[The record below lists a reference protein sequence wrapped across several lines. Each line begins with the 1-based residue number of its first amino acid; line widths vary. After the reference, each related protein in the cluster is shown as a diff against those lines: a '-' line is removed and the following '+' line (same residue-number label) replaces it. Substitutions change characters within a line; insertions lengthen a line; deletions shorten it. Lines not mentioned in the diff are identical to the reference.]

1 MIPELAQVGPVT
13 LFTHDVFTILGILAG
28 LALYYR
34 ALRRD
39 RVLDTRIVLISLA
52 AIAGGALGARLIT
65 SWEII
70 DEVSAANLPLTY
82 LITHG
87 PRSIIGGLA
96 GGYLAIVLSKR
107 ALGYTLST
115 GDYYAA
121 AIPLALAI
129 GRTGCFL
136 SELPLG
142 TPTDLPW
149 GMTVS
154 PEAAAAFAR
163 CPGCDGPMHPSMLY
177 EIGFQAAAAFPRCP
191 GCNGPMHPSMLYE
204 IGFQAAAFGLIF
216 TRGPMLPI
224 RGDTLKAYL
233 LAYGVFRFCVE
244 FVRGNE
250 VQAWGLTGPQIVL
263 IPLVGLLVIH
273 FIRRLRSGAYR
284 LPIPEPAIAHG
295 G

>member
-1 MIPELAQVGPVT
+1 VAPILFQIGPFT
-13 LFTHDVFTILGILAG
+13 LYTHDFFTVLGVLAG

-39 RVLDTRIVLISLA
+39 RILDGRIVLISAA
-52 AIAGGALGARLIT
+52 AILGGALGARVLT

-70 DEVSAANLPLTY
+70 DEVQAADLSLTY

-129 GRTGCFL
+129 GRIGCFL

-142 TPTDLPW
+142 TPTGLPW

-154 PEAAAAFAR
+154 AEVAAGFPR
-163 CPGCDGPMHPSMLY
+163 CPGCQGPMHPSMLY
-177 EIGFQAAAAFPRCP
+177 EIGFHA
-191 GCNGPMHPSMLYE
+191 G
-204 IGFQAAAFGLIF
+204 AFGLIA
-216 TRGPMLPI
+216 TRGPLLPI

-233 LAYGVFRFCVE
+233 LAYGLFRFGVE

-263 IPLVGLLVIH
+263 VPLIGLLVVH
-273 FIRRLRSGAYR
+273 FVRRLRSGAYR
-284 LPIPEPAIAHG
+284 LPIPDPAIAHG

>member
-1 MIPELAQVGPVT
+1 MAPVLAQVGPFT
-13 LFTHDVFTILGILAG
+13 LYTHDFFTIVGVLAG

-39 RVLDTRIVLISLA
+39 RVFDRRIVMISLA
-52 AIAGGALGARLIT
+52 AILGGALGARLIT
-65 SWEII
+65 SWEVI
-70 DEVSAANLPLTY
+70 DAVSTAGLPLTY
-82 LITHG
+82 VITHG

-96 GGYLAIVLSKR
+96 GGYSAIVLSKR

-129 GRTGCFL
+129 GRVGCFL
-136 SELPLG
+136 AELPLG

-154 PEAAAAFAR
+154 PE
-163 CPGCDGPMHPSMLY
+163 
-177 EIGFQAAAAFPRCP
+177 AAAAFPRCP

-204 IGFQAAAFGLIF
+204 IGFHTAAFALIV
-216 TRGPMLPI
+216 TRGPLLPI

-233 LAYGVFRFCVE
+233 LAYGLFRFGIE
-244 FVRGNE
+244 SVRGNE

-263 IPLVGLLVIH
+263 IPLIGLLAVH
-273 FIRRLRSGAYR
+273 FVRRLRSGDYR
-284 LPIPEPAIAHG
+284 LPIPEPVTARG

>member
-1 MIPELAQVGPVT
+1 MAPVLAQVGPFT
-13 LFTHDVFTILGILAG
+13 LYTHDVFTIAGILAG

-39 RVLDTRIVLISLA
+39 RVLDGRIVLISVA
-52 AIAGGALGARLIT
+52 AMLGGALGARLLT
-65 SWEII
+65 SWEVI
-70 DEVSAANLPLTY
+70 DEVRAADLPLTY
-82 LITHG
+82 VITHG

-129 GRTGCFL
+129 GRVGCFL
-136 SELPLG
+136 AELPLG

-154 PEAAAAFAR
+154 PEAAAAFPR
-163 CPGCDGPMHPSMLY
+163 CPGCGGPMHPSMLY
-177 EIGFQAAAAFPRCP
+177 EIGF
-191 GCNGPMHPSMLYE
+191 NV
-204 IGFQAAAFGLIF
+204 AAFGLIF
-216 TRGPMLPI
+216 TRGPLLPI

-233 LAYGVFRFCVE
+233 LAYGIFRFGVE

-263 IPLVGLLVIH
+263 IPLVGLLAIH
-273 FIRRLRSGAYR
+273 FVRRLRSGAYR
-284 LPIPEPAIAHG
+284 LPTPEPAIARG

>member
-1 MIPELAQVGPVT
+1 MTPILAEIGPLT
-13 LFTHDVFTILGILAG
+13 LFTHDVFTLAGILAG

-39 RVLDTRIVLISLA
+39 RMLDGRIVLISVA
-52 AIAGGALGARLIT
+52 ALAGGAIGARLIT
-65 SWEII
+65 SWEIL
-70 DEVSAANLPLTY
+70 DEVAAADLPITY
-82 LITHG
+82 VVTHG

-96 GGYLAIVLSKR
+96 GGYLAIVLTKR
-107 ALGYTLST
+107 VLGYTLST

-121 AIPLALAI
+121 AIPLALMI
-129 GRTGCFL
+129 GRVGCFL

-154 PEAAAAFAR
+154 AEAAAAFPR

-177 EIGFQAAAAFPRCP
+177 EVGFH
-191 GCNGPMHPSMLYE
+191 GL
-204 IGFQAAAFGLIF
+204 AFGLIA
-216 TRGPMLPI
+216 TRGPMLPV

-233 LAYGVFRFCVE
+233 LAYGLFRFGVE

-250 VQAWGLTGPQIVL
+250 VQALGLTGPQLVL
-263 IPLVGLLVIH
+263 IPLTGLLVVH
-273 FIRRLRSGAYR
+273 FVRRLRSGDYR
-284 LPIPEPAIAHG
+284 LPMPEPMVIRHG
-295 G
+295 

>member
-1 MIPELAQVGPVT
+1 VAPVLAQAGPFT
-13 LFTHDVFTILGILAG
+13 LYTHDVFTVGGILAG

-39 RVLDTRIVLISLA
+39 GVLDPRIVLISIA

-65 SWEII
+65 SWEIL
-70 DEVSAANLPLTY
+70 DEVSAPELPLTY
-82 LITHG
+82 VITHG

-96 GGYLAIVLSKR
+96 GGYLAIVLTKR

-129 GRTGCFL
+129 GRVGCFL

-149 GMTVS
+149 GMSVS
-154 PEAAAAFAR
+154 PDAAAAFAR

-177 EIGFQAAAAFPRCP
+177 EIGFHLGAF
-191 GCNGPMHPSMLYE
+191 
-204 IGFQAAAFGLIF
+204 ALIF
-216 TRGPMLPI
+216 TCGPLLPI

-233 LAYGVFRFCVE
+233 LAYGLFRFGVE

-250 VQAWGLTGPQIVL
+250 VQVWGLTGPQIVL
-263 IPLVGLLVIH
+263 VPLLCLLVAH
-273 FIRRLRSGAYR
+273 FARRLLTGAYR
-284 LPIPEPAIAHG
+284 LPVPPPAIG
-295 G
+295 GVPP

>member
-1 MIPELAQVGPVT
+1 VAPILIEIGPFT
-13 LFTHDVFTILGILAG
+13 LYTHDVFTLLGIAAG

-39 RVLDTRIVLISLA
+39 RALDRRIVLISLA
-52 AIAGGALGARLIT
+52 AIVGGAIGARLIT
-65 SWEII
+65 SWEVI
-70 DEVSAANLPLTY
+70 DEVSSAGLPLTY
-82 LITHG
+82 VITHG

-96 GGYLAIVLSKR
+96 GGYVAIVLSKR

-129 GRTGCFL
+129 GRVGCFL

-154 PEAAAAFAR
+154 PDAAAAFPR

-177 EIGFQAAAAFPRCP
+177 EIGF
-191 GCNGPMHPSMLYE
+191 HT
-204 IGFQAAAFGLIF
+204 AAFGLIA
-216 TRGPMLPI
+216 TRGPLLPI

-233 LAYGVFRFCVE
+233 LAYGLFRIGVE

-250 VQAWGLTGPQIVL
+250 VQALGLTGPQLVL
-263 IPLVGLLVIH
+263 IPLVAVLVVH

-284 LPIPEPAIAHG
+284 LPVPEPAIARG

>member
-1 MIPELAQVGPVT
+1 MAPELAQVGPVT
-13 LFTHDVFTILGILAG
+13 LFTHDVFTILGMLAG

-39 RVLDTRIVLISLA
+39 RVLDTRIVLISVA
-52 AIAGGALGARLIT
+52 ALAGGALGARLIT

-82 LITHG
+82 VITHG

-121 AIPLALAI
+121 AIPLALAV
-129 GRTGCFL
+129 GRIGCFL

-154 PEAAAAFAR
+154 HEAAASFA
-163 CPGCDGPMHPSMLY
+163 
-177 EIGFQAAAAFPRCP
+177 RCP

-216 TRGPMLPI
+216 VRGPMLPI

-233 LAYGVFRFCVE
+233 LSYGVFRFGVE

-263 IPLVGLLVIH
+263 LPLVGLLVIH
-273 FIRRLRSGAYR
+273 FIRRLQSGAYR

>member
-1 MIPELAQVGPVT
+1 MTPVLAELGPLT
-13 LFTHDVFTILGILAG
+13 LHTHDVFTVAGILAG

-39 RVLDTRIVLISLA
+39 RALDARIVVISLA
-52 AIAGGALGARLIT
+52 AVAGGAIGARLIT
-65 SWEII
+65 SWEIL
-70 DEVSAANLPLTY
+70 DEVTAADLPMTY
-82 LITHG
+82 VVTHG

-96 GGYLAIVLSKR
+96 GGYVAIVLTKR

-121 AIPLALAI
+121 AIPLALMI
-129 GRTGCFL
+129 GRIGCFL

-154 PEAAAAFAR
+154 PEAAAAFPR

-177 EIGFQAAAAFPRCP
+177 EVGFH
-191 GCNGPMHPSMLYE
+191 GL
-204 IGFQAAAFGLIF
+204 AFGLIAS
-216 TRGPMLPI
+216 RGPMLPV

-233 LAYGVFRFCVE
+233 LAYGVFRMGVE

-250 VQAWGLTGPQIVL
+250 VQALGLTGPQLVL
-263 IPLVGLLVIH
+263 VPLVALLVVH
-273 FIRRLRSGAYR
+273 FVRRLRSGVYR
-284 LPIPEPAIAHG
+284 MPAPAPAFSQG

>member
-1 MIPELAQVGPVT
+1 MHVAAIGVS
-13 LFTHDVFTILGILAG
+13 GILAG
-28 LALYYR
+28 LVLYYR

-39 RVLDTRIVLISLA
+39 RVLDRRIVLISLA
-52 AIAGGALGARLIT
+52 AIAGGGLGARLLT
-65 SWEII
+65 SWEVI
-70 DEVSAANLPLTY
+70 DEVTAAELPLTY
-82 LITHG
+82 VITHG

-96 GGYLAIVLSKR
+96 GGYLAVVLSKR

-129 GRTGCFL
+129 GRVGCFL
-136 SELPLG
+136 AELPLG

-154 PEAAAAFAR
+154 PE
-163 CPGCDGPMHPSMLY
+163 
-177 EIGFQAAAAFPRCP
+177 AAAAFPRCP

-204 IGFQAAAFGLIF
+204 IGFHSAAFALIV
-216 TRGPMLPI
+216 TRGPLLPI

-233 LAYGVFRFCVE
+233 LAYGVFRFGVE

-263 IPLVGLLVIH
+263 VPLIGLLAVH
-273 FIRRLRSGAYR
+273 FVRRLRSGDYR
-284 LPIPEPAIAHG
+284 LPIPEPVTARG

>member
-1 MIPELAQVGPVT
+1 MAPILFQFGPFT
-13 LFTHDVFTILGILAG
+13 LYTHDFFTVLGILAG

-39 RVLDTRIVLISLA
+39 RVLDGRIMLISVA
-52 AIAGGALGARLIT
+52 AIAGGALGARLLT
-65 SWEII
+65 SWEVI
-70 DEVSAANLPLTY
+70 DEVRAADLPLTY
-82 LITHG
+82 VVTHG

-96 GGYLAIVLSKR
+96 GGYLAIVLTKR

-115 GDYYAA
+115 GDHYAA

-129 GRTGCFL
+129 GRVGCFL

-142 TPTDLPW
+142 TATDLPW

-154 PEAAAAFAR
+154 PEAAAAFPR
-163 CPGCDGPMHPSMLY
+163 CPGCGGPMHPSMLY
-177 EIGFQAAAAFPRCP
+177 EIGF
-191 GCNGPMHPSMLYE
+191 H
-204 IGFQAAAFGLIF
+204 AAAFGLIF
-216 TRGPMLPI
+216 TRGPLLPI

-233 LAYGVFRFCVE
+233 LAYGIFRFGVE

-250 VQAWGLTGPQIVL
+250 IQAWGLTGPQIVL

-273 FIRRLRSGAYR
+273 FVRRLRSGAYR
-284 LPIPEPAIAHG
+284 LPIPEPAIARG

>member
-1 MIPELAQVGPVT
+1 MTPILVQVGPFT
-13 LFTHDVFTILGILAG
+13 LFTHDFFTIVGLLAG
-28 LALYYR
+28 LTLYYR

-39 RVLDTRIVLISLA
+39 RVLDARIVLVSLA
-52 AIAGGALGARLIT
+52 AIAGGAIGARLIT
-65 SWEII
+65 SWEVL
-70 DEVSAANLPLTY
+70 DQVNQAGLPLTY
-82 LITHG
+82 VITHG
-87 PRSIIGGLA
+87 PRSIIGGLL
-96 GGYLAIVLSKR
+96 GGYVAIVLAKR

-121 AIPLALAI
+121 AIPLALVI
-129 GRTGCFL
+129 GRVGCFL

-163 CPGCDGPMHPSMLY
+163 CPGCGGPMHPSMLY
-177 EIGFQAAAAFPRCP
+177 EIGFHA
-191 GCNGPMHPSMLYE
+191 L
-204 IGFQAAAFGLIF
+204 AFGLIF
-216 TRGPMLPI
+216 TRGPLLPI

-233 LAYGVFRFCVE
+233 LAYGVFRFVVE

-263 IPLVGLLVIH
+263 MPLIGLLLIH
-273 FIRRLRSGAYR
+273 FIRRLRTGAYQ
-284 LPIPEPAIAHG
+284 LPMPEPAIARG

>member
-1 MIPELAQVGPVT
+1 MAPELAQVGPVT
-13 LFTHDVFTILGILAG
+13 LYTHDVFTVLGILAG

-39 RVLDTRIVLISLA
+39 HVLDTRIVLISVA
-52 AIAGGALGARLIT
+52 ALAGGALGARLIT
-65 SWEII
+65 SWEIM

-82 LITHG
+82 VITHG

-129 GRTGCFL
+129 GRIGCFL

-154 PEAAAAFAR
+154 PE
-163 CPGCDGPMHPSMLY
+163 
-177 EIGFQAAAAFPRCP
+177 AAAAFPRCP

-233 LAYGVFRFCVE
+233 LAYGVFRFGIE

-273 FIRRLRSGAYR
+273 FVRRLRSGAYR
-284 LPIPEPAIAHG
+284 LPVPEPAIAHG

>member
-1 MIPELAQVGPVT
+1 MLPVLAELGP
-13 LFTHDVFTILGILAG
+13 LRLATHDVFTVAGLLAG

-39 RVLDTRIVLISLA
+39 RLLDTRIVLISLA
-52 AIAGGALGARLIT
+52 ALVGGAIGARVAT
-65 SWEII
+65 SWEVV
-70 DEVSAANLPLTY
+70 DEVTAAGLPLTY
-82 LITHG
+82 VITHG

-96 GGYLAIVLSKR
+96 GGYVTVVLAKR

-129 GRTGCFL
+129 GRVGCFL

-149 GMTVS
+149 AMTVS
-154 PEAAAAFAR
+154 PEVAAAFPR
-163 CPGCDGPMHPSMLY
+163 CPGCGGPMHPSMLY
-177 EIGFQAAAAFPRCP
+177 EIGF
-191 GCNGPMHPSMLYE
+191 H
-204 IGFQAAAFGLIF
+204 AAAFGVIAW
-216 TRGPMLPI
+216 RGTLLPV

-233 LAYGVFRFCVE
+233 LAYAAFRFAVE
-244 FVRGNE
+244 LVRGNE
-250 VQAWGLTGPQIVL
+250 VQALGLTGPQLVL
-263 IPLVGLLVIH
+263 IPLAALLVVH
-273 FIRRLRSGAYR
+273 FVRRLHSGAYR
-284 LPIPEPAIAHG
+284 LPIPEPAIAG

>member
-1 MIPELAQVGPVT
+1 MAPVLVEFGPLT
-13 LFTHDVFTILGILAG
+13 LFTHDVFTVLGVLAG

-39 RVLDTRIVLISLA
+39 RVLDSRIVLISLA
-52 AIAGGALGARLIT
+52 ALAGGAIGARLIT
-65 SWEII
+65 SWEVL
-70 DEVSAANLPLTY
+70 DEVVAAELPITY
-82 LITHG
+82 VITHG

-121 AIPLALAI
+121 AIPLALMI
-129 GRTGCFL
+129 GRIGCFL

-154 PEAAAAFAR
+154 PDAAAAFPR

-177 EIGFQAAAAFPRCP
+177 EIGFQA
-191 GCNGPMHPSMLYE
+191 L
-204 IGFQAAAFGLIF
+204 AFGLIF
-216 TRGPMLPI
+216 RRGPMLPV
-224 RGDTLKAYL
+224 RGDTLKAYR
-233 LAYGVFRFCVE
+233 LAYGLFRFGVE

-250 VQAWGLTGPQIVL
+250 AQAFGLTGPQIVL
-263 IPLVGLLVIH
+263 IPLVGLLVLH
-273 FIRRLRSGAYR
+273 FVRRVRSGAYR
-284 LPIPEPAIAHG
+284 LPAPKPAVLAG

>member
-1 MIPELAQVGPVT
+1 MAPELAQVGPVT
-13 LFTHDVFTILGILAG
+13 LYTHDIFTILGILAG
-28 LALYYR
+28 LSLYYR

-39 RVLDTRIVLISLA
+39 RVLDGRIVLISVA

-65 SWEII
+65 SWEIL

-82 LITHG
+82 VITHG

-129 GRTGCFL
+129 GRIGCFL

-149 GMTVS
+149 GMTVA
-154 PEAAAAFAR
+154 PEAAAAFPR

-177 EIGFQAAAAFPRCP
+177 EIGFQ
-191 GCNGPMHPSMLYE
+191 G
-204 IGFQAAAFGLIF
+204 AAFGLIF

-233 LAYGVFRFCVE
+233 LAYGLFRFGVE

-273 FIRRLRSGAYR
+273 FVRRIRSGAYR
-284 LPIPEPAIAHG
+284 LPIPQPAIAHG